1 MSVTLHLGDCLEVMR
16 GMADGIADAVIC
28 DPPYGVNLAKWD
40 SDIPPQEILDECLR
54 VSSGAV
60 VWFGGAKTVL
70 DFARYVPRPDR
81 MLIWHVTFSLGAV
94 QQNGIYYK
102 WHPIWCWRLPKM
114 QHGIQRDFIKEWES
128 ATAQN
133 NGYDHPAKKPEKIMR
148 LLVESFGGNTVLDP
162 FMGSGTTGVAC
173 TQTGRNFIGIEIDP
187 AYYEMAN
194 RRIEQ
199 AQMQMPLLEVV

>member
-1 MSVTLHLGDCLEVMR
+1 MSVTLLLGDCLEVMR
-16 GMADGIADAVIC
+16 AMPDASVDAVIC

-40 SDIPPQEILDECLR
+40 SEIPPQEILDECLR

-70 DFARYVPRPDR
+70 DFARYTPRPDR

-133 NGYDHPAKKPEKIMR
+133 NGYDHPAKKPEKIMTQ
-148 LLVESFGGNTVLDP
+148 LVNSFGGATILDP
-162 FMGSGTTGVAC
+162 FMGSGTTGVVC
-173 TQTGRNFIGIEIDP
+173 IKTGRNFIGIEIDEKYF
-187 AYYEMAN
+187 AMAQK
-194 RRIEQ
+194 RLEKATTQ
-199 AQMQMPLLEVV
+199 PMLLEVV